1 MEPDRNEVYER
12 IPWETLERKG
22 NDRQWL
28 LYAVAGAVVLGA
40 LAYSFMRNQPVP
52 VPPPAIAATTSV
64 PATTTTAVPA
74 APQPPTV
81 ASPLVVAEADL
92 FAVDPERLFDQ
103 AATHAE
109 WFAVEFVSFDGS
121 EQSSTT
127 LSALLP
133 ADVPLPTAPD
143 GTQVFVD
150 WARAATV
157 TQTGP
162 ASFDV
167 EVLVRSLVTNGEE
180 AFRREP
186 TRALLVSV
194 EMGDEEGPRIVG
206 LPTLAIIDPVDG
218 PVLALTELPSD
229 VAAAVDPALG
239 EPIGGVI
246 AADGSLEIVVMAEG
260 SDGVSR
266 PVVVSP

>member
-1 MEPDRNEVYER
+1 MEPDRNEIYER
-12 IPWETLERKG
+12 IPWETLEKKG

-52 VPPPAIAATTSV
+52 VPPPAIAAATSV

-74 APQPPTV
+74 APQPATV

-92 FAVDPERLFDQ
+92 YAVDPERLLEQ

-109 WFAVEFVSFDGS
+109 WFAVEFLSFDGS
-121 EQSSTT
+121 DQSSET
-127 LSALLP
+127 LTALLP
-133 ADVPLPTAPD
+133 ADVPLPTAPE

-150 WARAATV
+150 WARAAAV

-167 EVLVRSLVTNGEE
+167 EVLVRSLVATDEE
-180 AFRREP
+180 GFRRQP
-186 TRALLVSV
+186 ARSLSVSV
-194 EMGDEEGPRIVG
+194 VMDEEGPRVAG
-206 LPTLAIIDPVDG
+206 LPTLGVVDPVNG
-218 PVLALTELPSD
+218 PALGLTELPAD
-229 VAAAVDPALG
+229 VAATVDPTLG
-239 EPIGGVI
+239 EPVGGV
-246 AADGSLEIVVMAEG
+246 AGADGSYQIVVMAES
-260 SDGVSR
+260 SDGVRR
-266 PVVVSP
+266 PVVVNP